1 MELKYF
7 KKFNSMD
14 FDTKIEC
21 TYIDKNKT
29 KIIIKING
37 DMEVHFTKFFTQAI
51 LNLFNSEKSAVSIM
65 MDFKSVK
72 YVSSSF
78 IASLLYIIQQS
89 KTVGTEL
96 YFTNLQDH
104 MEAVID
110 HLGIGH
116 FVKDIDIKKKGS
128 IEIVCYNC
136 NRKLE
141 VKQLGKVKCPS
152 CYTILH
158 ISKKGVVK

>member
-1 MELKYF
+1 MVLEYF
-7 KKFNSMD
+7 NKFNNMN

-21 TYIDKNKT
+21 SYIDKNKT
-29 KIIIKING
+29 NILVKING
-37 DMEVHFTKFFTQAI
+37 DMEVYFTKFFTQAI
-51 LNLFNSEKSAVSIM
+51 LNLFNSEKSIVSVM
-65 MDFKSVK
+65 LDFKNVK

-78 IASLLYIIQQS
+78 IASILYIIQQA
-89 KTVGTEL
+89 KTVGIDL
-96 YFTNLQDH
+96 FFTNLQEH

-136 NRKLE
+136 NTRIE
-141 VKQLGKVKCPS
+141 VKKLGKVKCPS

-158 ISKKGVVK
+158 ISEKGVVK